1 MWHSFLFSSWR
12 NTTIPASS
20 KLSCARL
27 ISPLITLVAFI
38 TLISAINILI
48 PSSNVYAET
57 YAGMSVTER
66 AKSWLYYNA
75 LSTCVTKSGPK
86 GVSVRLNNLTSTNY
100 EELSSDDAASG
111 DWFANKNIG
120 INPNIGFFL
129 KGAGSV
135 TNSAPLSTKGSQV
148 GCGGENIDWISDA
161 MKLWGY
167 ETNIKAICDFGAQR
181 KNLSECINGDGSL
194 YVNDF
199 TDMQKMIKTNVYAEA
214 DPAEMNIIR
223 AEQSQVE
230 TQYLPERY
238 IISKYAFFNGC
249 LGSDPIDR
257 TTKGGFNDKNKM
269 YYDVRIIDTSGKDVG
284 KITYEANGIN
294 SHPVGD
300 DVYYYADGTDDVG
313 HKQCWQIQNDM
324 DDSADAYLAYYTNLN
339 LGKSPEQRVSDSQG
353 AANVDNQAVNT
364 CGSEA
369 GGLGWLGCPIISMLS
384 SFNKGAW
391 FLTKSLLQTSPLT
404 TNDQNGSPTAAYQAW
419 ALIRNLANILFI
431 LVFLVTIFSQITNIG
446 LDNYGIKKILPKL
459 IIGAILVNLSFIIM
473 QVVVDLTNIVGIGL
487 YDFMINGIKGNIT
500 DTSNALAGS
509 AFDMMGFILGAGGA
523 VGIVAIIGPEA
534 AIWLLVP
541 ILVMAALAMIAA
553 ILSLL
558 FRLAIIPI
566 LAILAPLAFVAYL
579 LPNTTSLFKKWKDA
593 LVSMLVIFP
602 LAALIFGGSQ
612 VASVIFATDG
622 SFLGHLLAMVVL
634 SLPLG
639 ILPFLVSKSG
649 SIVGAASGFLVGM
662 AASAKKPI
670 GDFAGDKK
678 DIAQAKRD
686 EGILSGNIR
695 GNNWFTRRT
704 VGARNSLIQSRIARK
719 GGKTYAERNL
729 EAAESKNLSDRLN
742 APDKKFLGQIAGP
755 DQASQNKVLVGART
769 ALKKKESEMLED
781 ELSILDDDY
790 NNYKQENPDKSM
802 DEYLEKIAVNQTLSE
817 GRQTAAVHRL
827 AKDGRSAAIRRLS
840 NGMDFDGKPVENVA
854 NHADKLVIQKAINA
868 NAGAL
873 ISKAPD
879 LIKGEGPAFNNIKGA
894 DIVNFSTDTAEAH
907 MRYLSGLYEKAVDT
921 TVSFADREA
930 AGKVYQH
937 AETAFNSA
945 IATISANPTIQI
957 AGDVGQTIA
966 SIASGK
972 VTGIDKDFADRITK
986 GSGVSSIDL
995 KTGMVK

>member
-1 MWHSFLFSSWR
+1 MWHIFLFSSWR

-48 PSSNVYAET
+48 PSSNVYAT
-57 YAGMSVTER
+57 KYADMKITER

-75 LSTCVTKSGPK
+75 LSTCVNNNKVTLK
-86 GVSVRLNNLTSTNY
+86 GVSTGNPISDTSL
-100 EELSSDDAASG
+100 LSNSDAESG
-111 DWFANKNIG
+111 AWFADKG

-129 KGAGSV
+129 NGAGSV
-135 TNSAPLSTKGSQV
+135 TNSALSTKGSQV
-148 GCGGENIDWISDA
+148 GCGGNDIDWISDA

-167 ETNIKAICDFGAQR
+167 ENNIVALCEFGMQR
-181 KNLSECINGDGSL
+181 TSGSTVCINNGDGNL
-194 YVNDF
+194 TNKLP
-199 TDMQKMIKTNVYAEA
+199 DMQKTIKTKIYEGA
-214 DPAEMNIIR
+214 DPAEMDIIR

-257 TTKGGFNDKNKM
+257 TTIGGANDSSKI
-269 YYDVRIIDTSGKDVG
+269 YDAVHIIDANGKSVG
-284 KITYEANGIN
+284 WIKYEAAGTGSQSKGTPI
-294 SHPVGD
+294 S
-300 DVYYYADGTDDVG
+300 YYADKNNDTGT
-313 HKQCWQIQNDM
+313 KTCEQIGWDM
-324 DDSADAYLAYYTNLN
+324 EASADAYLAYYTNLN
-339 LGKSPEQRVSDSQG
+339 SGKPPGQMVTDSQG
-353 AANVDNQAVNT
+353 AANADNKAVNT

-473 QVVVDLTNIVGIGL
+473 QVVVDLTNIVGTGL
-487 YDFMINGIKGNIT
+487 YDFLINGMKSQIA
-500 DTSNALAGS
+500 DTSNGAAGF

-612 VASVIFATDG
+612 VASVIFATDN
-622 SFLGHLLAMVVL
+622 SFLGHLMAMVVL

-678 DIAQAKRD
+678 AIAQTRRD
-686 EGILSGNIR
+686 ESILAGDVK
-695 GNNWFTRRT
+695 GNNWFTKRT
-704 VGARNSLIQSRIARK
+704 IGARKSIIESRNERKSSRTNAESSLKLTETKNLAERLRDDPDLLKRYSGATDVNDPKAQAARNRAMSTLSKAEEDELNNSVTSLSYMTSDGTRDGSSLTADQLMQYAENKDVTYVDSAGSTQILAAKGTYDVNMIRGATKILAPKLTVEQAATLIEVSRSAPSSVRK
-719 GGKTYAERNL
+719 TLASSLVGTSVLGKAPQFGGKSLGLIEQG
-729 EAAESKNLSDRLN
+729 LSDPAAMTLDTILSGKITSEALSQTDDTSVNMLINAAKGDKTATEMLQKAYAGMYKSGSRLGE
-742 APDKKFLGQIAGP
+742 KIAEGGKH
-755 DQASQNKVLVGART
+755 DT
-769 ALKKKESEMLED
+769 ALKL
-781 ELSILDDDY
+781 I
-790 NNYKQENPDKSM
+790 N
-802 DEYLEKIAVNQTLSE
+802 
-817 GRQTAAVHRL
+817 
-827 AKDGRSAAIRRLS
+827 
-840 NGMDFDGKPVENVA
+840 
-854 NHADKLVIQKAINA
+854 KL
-868 NAGAL
+868 
-873 ISKAPD
+873 
-879 LIKGEGPAFNNIKGA
+879 
-894 DIVNFSTDTAEAH
+894 
-907 MRYLSGLYEKAVDT
+907 
-921 TVSFADREA
+921 
-930 AGKVYQH
+930 
-937 AETAFNSA
+937 
-945 IATISANPTIQI
+945 
-957 AGDVGQTIA
+957 
-966 SIASGK
+966 
-972 VTGIDKDFADRITK
+972 
-986 GSGVSSIDL
+986 
-995 KTGMVK
+995 